1 MPFRYY
7 IRLKDQVD
15 RWVSATT
22 KRFGKHLVCRKQCDA
37 CCQKQFSVSAV
48 EAYSIAEGFQTL
60 SRQAKIEVR
69 RPKESCSFLLD
80 GECSIYANRPVIC
93 RTFGLP
99 ARLPPDQRGVV
110 DWCELN
116 FTETDSDFTLPAE
129 GILDIETLN
138 MKLAAI
144 NHLFLEETGLE
155 RVRVEMSEIP
165 DLDPGF
171 LESPFQSRK

>member
-1 MPFRYY
+1 M
-7 IRLKDQVD
+7 
-15 RWVSATT
+15 
-22 KRFGKHLVCRKQCDA
+22 
-37 CCQKQFSVSAV
+37 

-69 RPKESCSFLLD
+69 RTKESCSFLLD
-80 GECSIYANRPVIC
+80 GECSIYPNRPVIC

-99 ARLPPDQRGVV
+99 ARLPPDHRGGV
-110 DWCELN
+110 DWCKLN

-138 MKLAAI
+138 VKLAAI

-171 LESPFQSRK
+171 LKSPFQARK